1 MPGILIFKRLRQE
14 DCEFKATLDYV
25 YQVSDQLRLNFKS
38 PEINNTYKL
47 INKRNQR
54 LLFSSPILVV

>member
-38 PEINNTYKL
+38 PEINETISL
-47 INKRNQR
+47 R
-54 LLFSSPILVV
+54 FS

>member
-1 MPGILIFKRLRQE
+1 MPGILVLKRLRQE

-38 PEINNTYKL
+38 PEIDDTYKL
-47 INKRNQR
+47 INRRNQR
-54 LLFSSPILVV
+54 LIFIFPILVV